1 MISPI
6 TGESRR
12 RQQDR
17 VQLARGSVAHEIL
30 APASDIA
37 ELADAIINVDNTL
50 IGKLGRND
58 LEMLLS

>member
-1 MISPI
+1 MISEI
-6 TGESRR
+6 TGELRR
-12 RQQDR
+12 VQPDR
-17 VQLARGSVAHEIL
+17 VQLACGSVTYEIL
-30 APASDIA
+30 VPASDIA